1 MFSKTPKIK
10 ISELLL
16 HVARGFINMSKT
28 IEEKQEQ
35 LNCAVSAWNIACL
48 NKENRNSAIKK
59 YMDEYKKLNP
69 AFTENDFKDAEENL
83 QLLIKQ
89 KNKLY
94 PDLHKQI
101 INAVIRDVDG
111 KNHVTVA
118 SMNNVNKMHG

>member
-16 HVARGFINMSKT
+16 NVARGFINMGKT

-48 NKENRNSAIKK
+48 MKENRNSAIKK

-94 PDLHKQI
+94 PDFHKQI
-101 INAVIRDVDG
+101 INAVIREIDG

-118 SMNNVNKMHG
+118 SMKM

>member
-1 MFSKTPKIK
+1 MFFRTPKIK
-10 ISELLL
+10 ISEMLLN
-16 HVARGFINMSKT
+16 VARDFIYMGKN
-28 IEEKQEQ
+28 IEEKQEL

-48 NKENRNSAIKK
+48 KKENRNAAIKK
-59 YMDEYKKLNP
+59 YMDEYKRLNP
-69 AFTENDFKDAEENL
+69 TFTENDFKDTEENL

-101 INAVIRDVDG
+101 ISAEIREIDG

-118 SMNNVNKMHG
+118 SMKM